1 MLARLFKLKDVKPSP
16 DIKMINFF
24 LLISC
29 FRQYDILA
37 KTRSGM
43 TKAIIFFR
51 LNDAGSRASNTY
63 YWENLVLVVVPVLD
77 SKGFCL

>member
-1 MLARLFKLKDVKPSP
+1 MITGGNFSFSLVSRAREFPNSHLDLGKPVEEA
-16 DIKMINFF
+16 
-24 LLISC
+24 
-29 FRQYDILA
+29 A

-51 LNDAGSRASNTY
+51 QNDAGSRASNTY

-77 SKGFCL
+77 SKGFYL